1 MPSSSAR
8 DLSSTAQASSAVPA
22 LGASARLAH
31 VTQLLLQLDTD
42 GTEAISPLAG
52 APGHAATGLA
62 TSTAQTERNGES
74 ASRGSDDPCAVDR
87 CHAAAGEQHLPLV
100 RLGIAGSLF
109 QALRWKHEPTARHSL
124 RVALLCSAWARSLN
138 LPEHELEALEVAAL
152 LHDIGKLGV
161 PDRIL
166 TKAGPLTPQE
176 VALMEGHWVM
186 GCEILGKS
194 CSDQQV
200 LDNVRFARAW
210 FDGSKGLADRSGA
223 ALPRAAR
230 MIAIVDAFDSMVS
243 AQPYRRALTQEHAIA
258 ELFHWAG
265 TQFDPEL
272 VRSFEAFHSGGAQQA
287 QEQVV
292 RCWLRDLDSKAVCAP
307 WRLRDEPAQDAP
319 PETPASLELLC
330 QRRLLD
336 NMYDGVMF
344 VDAELRIQ
352 FWNQAAVRLTG
363 LAAEAVYQRV
373 FVPSLLD
380 LHDENGRRVEDPDCP
395 VAFAVRTG
403 VQWLRRLVLRGR
415 GGRQM
420 SVDAH
425 AIPVCDREGVVV
437 GLALLMH
444 DVSQQISLE
453 ARCQD
458 LHSLATR
465 DPLTQ
470 VANRAEFEKL
480 FPQFIRE
487 HLESR
492 LPLSVIVADIDRF
505 KSVNDTYGH
514 QAGDEVLQS
523 FARLLKTSCRE
534 GDLVARY
541 GGEEFVLLWA
551 DCDLA
556 AAVRRAE
563 ELRLAFSQIE
573 QPTMGRNGAT
583 ASFGVTQ
590 LQAGDTPE
598 TLFRRADR
606 ALLAAKHTGRNR
618 VVQLGCGDAELH
630 CGPRRFAAL
639 FRRPHNNAL
648 LEQELICEAPVERCI
663 EKLRGFI
670 SDHHARVV
678 SVDGTQVHLL
688 VDGRLPHA
696 ATAAQE
702 RNVRFCVT
710 MRLEEI
716 AAPTGRDRSTATDP
730 GLNWTRIHVAITPQ
744 RNRERRR
751 EETLQRARHLL
762 LSLRAYLMASA
773 AAPPIEAG
781 VLSRARSLLE
791 LWLHGRDT

>member
-1 MPSSSAR
+1 MTSSSAR
-8 DLSSTAQASSAVPA
+8 DSSPVPQSASATPM
-22 LGASARLAH
+22 LGAADRLAH
-31 VTQLLLQLDTD
+31 VAQLLLQLD
-42 GTEAISPLAG
+42 APPPVVASPLGAG
-52 APGHAATGLA
+52 TQSHSTTPLSVPECAAPSAQAAG
-62 TSTAQTERNGES
+62 NV
-74 ASRGSDDPCAVDR
+74 GSDVTATV
-87 CHAAAGEQHLPLV
+87 CHAAASEQELALV

-124 RVALLCSAWARSLN
+124 RVALLCSAWAQRLN
-138 LPEHELEALEVAAL
+138 LPKNELDALEVAAL

-176 VALMEGHWVM
+176 AALMEGHWVM
-186 GCEILGKS
+186 GREILNKS

-210 FDGSKGLADRSGA
+210 FDGSKGLADRRGE

-230 MIAIVDAFDSMVS
+230 MIAIVDAFDSMLS
-243 AQPYRRALTQEHAIA
+243 EQPYRHALSQEAA
-258 ELFHWAG
+258 FDELYHYAG
-265 TQFDPEL
+265 RQFDPEL
-272 VRSFEAFHSGGAQQA
+272 VRSFEEFQRGDVLRA
-287 QEQVV
+287 QEQAARRWLHELDPEAV
-292 RCWLRDLDSKAVCAP
+292 RAP
-307 WRLRDEPAQDAP
+307 WRLRDEAAQEDAAESPARI
-319 PETPASLELLC
+319 ELLC

-352 FWNQAAVRLTG
+352 FWNQAAARLTG
-363 LAAEAVYQRV
+363 LTAEGVYQRV
-373 FVPSLLD
+373 FVPSLLE
-380 LHDENGRRVEDPDCP
+380 LHDESGRRLEDSECP
-395 VAFAVRTG
+395 VAFALRTG
-403 VQWLRRLVLRGR
+403 VQWLRRLSLRGR

-425 AIPVCDREGVVV
+425 AIPVCDREGIVV

-470 VANRAEFEKL
+470 VANRAEFENL
-480 FPQFIRE
+480 FPRFIER
-487 HLESR
+487 HQESR

-505 KSVNDTYGH
+505 KSVNDNYGH

-541 GGEEFVLLWA
+541 GGEEFVMLWA

-563 ELRLAFSQIE
+563 ELRLAFSQLE
-573 QPTMGRNGAT
+573 QSALGRNAAT

-618 VVQLGCGDAELH
+618 VVQLGCGEAEVQSE
-630 CGPRRFAAL
+630 PRRWAGL

-648 LEQELICEAPVERCI
+648 LEQELTCEAPVERCI

-670 SDHHARVV
+670 ADHHARVI
-678 SVDGTQVHLL
+678 SVDGSQVHLL

-696 ATAAQE
+696 AASAQE
-702 RNVRFCVT
+702 RNVRFCVSLRFQET
-710 MRLEEI
+710 P
-716 AAPTGRDRSTATDP
+716 APTGQDLP
-730 GLNWTRIHVAITPQ
+730 GERTQTWTRIHVAITPQ

-751 EETLQRARHLL
+751 EEALQRARHLL
-762 LSLRAYLMASA
+762 LSFRAYLMASA
-773 AAPPIEAG
+773 ESPPIEAG
-781 VLSRARSLLE
+781 VLSRARTLLG
-791 LWLHGRDT
+791 LWLHGRVT